1 VIILDTNI
9 VSELMRQ
16 SPARTVADWSLS
28 QDARDLFTTSV
39 TLAEVRYGIERLPDG
54 QRKAQLRAK
63 AADIFFALADKV
75 LPFDARAA
83 LRYATLMADRGR
95 AGQPMAGFDAQIAAI
110 CLSYSAALA
119 TRNLK
124 DFQQTG
130 LDLINPWQEA

>member
-54 QRKAQLRAK
+54 QRKAQVRAK

-124 DFQQTG
+124 NFQQTG
-130 LDLINPWQEA
+130 VEVINPWRDT